1 MEDDTYRFGEFSMSP
16 RERRLFRNGESVLL
30 PPKAFDAMYLLVQT
44 CRDRRSNHHSDVDDL
59 KVVRGNRGCSVCPRQ
74 GRLSAPGS
82 SVRARVVCPRQG
94 RLSAPG
100 SSPPGSKTGE

>member
-44 CRDRRSNHHSDVDDL
+44 CRGPRRAGTDV
-59 KVVRGNRGCSVCPRQ
+59 Q
-74 GRLSAPGS
+74 G
-82 SVRARVVCPRQG
+82 QTEQ
-94 RLSAPG
+94 
-100 SSPPGSKTGE
+100 SPLRR